1 MAEHRATIRWNRT
14 GEGFLQ
20 AQFSRNHTWE
30 FDGGLSVPATAAPS
44 VVPPPWTDPSAV
56 DPEEAF
62 VASLSSCHLLTFL
75 FVAAKAG
82 HQVDGYQDEASGV
95 LAKNESGV
103 PWMARVTLRPRV
115 TYAPGTAPTPEQEDA
130 LHKKAHHY
138 CYIANSVKTGIS
150 IEPQRP

>member
-1 MAEHRATIRWNRT
+1 MPEHHATVTWKRS

-20 AQFSRNHTWE
+20 AQFSRNHQWT

-62 VASLSSCHLLTFL
+62 VASIASCHLLTFL

-82 HQVDGYQDEASGV
+82 HSVDHYEDQAVGI
-95 LAKNESGV
+95 LAKNEKGI
-103 PWMARVTLRPRV
+103 PWIAKVTLRPRV
-115 TYAPGTAPTPEQEDA
+115 TFTPGTAPTAEQEAA
-130 LHKKAHHY
+130 LHAKAHHY
-138 CYIANSVKTGIS
+138 CYIANSVKTEIL
-150 IEPQRP
+150 IEPVRS